1 MSTDKSVVEFPK
13 AELTTTNPTPT
24 VTISSSG
31 GAQLVFDSSGN
42 LWMVTGASG
51 AFGLPGTDEV
61 LEFAKAQLST
71 SGSPTP
77 AVTISSTNV
86 GSYKSLYGPYSLA
99 FDPYGDLWVENFDG
113 NTTVEFG
120 KGQLSMSGS
129 PTPQKAIV
137 GPRTGMNWPSYVVVA
152 P

>member
-1 MSTDKSVVEFPK
+1 MASPG
-13 AELTTTNPTPT
+13 P
-24 VTISSSG
+24 
-31 GAQLVFDSSGN
+31 
-42 LWMVTGASG
+42 TGAGVCQG
-51 AFGLPGTDEV
+51 AAVDIWLPY
-61 LEFAKAQLST
+61 AC
-71 SGSPTP
+71 
-77 AVTISSTNV
+77 VTISSTNI
-86 GSYKSLYGPYSLA
+86 GSNKSLDGPYSLA
-99 FDPYGDLWVENFDG
+99 FDSYGDLWVENFGG